1 MQPNDVKLEKDESFF
16 GQLLGRTWIFDLG
29 AGENAARKSRT
40 RFTDLDG
47 YSPSPQSVL
56 RLPASIWSKWRHRSQ
71 LLMSDPM
78 PWLVY
83 DAISFLE
90 DKVGPD
96 CRILEVGGGNSSIWF
111 LQKGAWVTSFESD
124 ELWAEAIKSR
134 VNDDPKIQDP
144 SRHTLVNRAGDD
156 AIEYIA
162 ALEDQAFD
170 IALIDSVPERIPRGA
185 ALRAARPKL
194 KPGGFMVLDNSDSPA
209 HKDGIEAM
217 ADKTLLRFSGFTPM
231 RLRVSQ
237 TSLWQ
242 V

>member
-1 MQPNDVKLEKDESFF
+1 MQPNDVKLEEDESFFLEEDESFF
-16 GQLLGRTWIFDLG
+16 GKLIGRTWIFDLG

-47 YSPSPQSVL
+47 YSPSPYSVL
-56 RLPASIWSKWRHRSQ
+56 RLPASIWSKWRRRSQ

-83 DAISFLE
+83 DAIAFLE

-111 LQKGAWVTSFESD
+111 LQKGAWVTSLESD

-134 VNDDPKIQDP
+134 VRDDAKIQDP
-144 SRHTLVNRAGDD
+144 SRHTLVNLAGDD

-170 IALIDSVPERIPRGA
+170 IALIDSFFR
-185 ALRAARPKL
+185 LRAHDNNTDAGNDDLPSAF
-194 KPGGFMVLDNSDSPA
+194 GGA
-209 HKDGIEAM
+209 
-217 ADKTLLRFSGFTPM
+217 PM
-231 RLRVSQ
+231 R
-237 TSLWQ
+237 
-242 V
+242 